1 MTPSGEP
8 TSSPGDRGSDESAG
22 GRFRS
27 DAEIEEAL
35 RRLDASV
42 GVTKP
47 GIVSRPIARWLV
59 VPLLVLVLGVL
70 ALTLGWSGP
79 RWSSFACSGILLI
92 PLGSL
97 MLGIGLAGRE
107 DVGVPLCR
115 KCRHSLPPQAIPARC
130 SECGASLRS
139 PWAVVQDGRPARKPA
154 WITAGIACLL
164 VGLLSNTWPL
174 FGLNRALPNRTLIG
188 LIAASH
194 GSGQDWGEV
203 ARRSLDG
210 RWSAV
215 EIDELAGIAVAELD
229 GNDLASFQI
238 RVFLEAEWMAGRLSP
253 ARQQDCLRLAYRLSL
268 ERRGPRLTLVAS
280 KRLYPRLAPSLF
292 QHLAIGTVA
301 VDGTPVRGVH
311 RVLGHDQVPYLTETP
326 GSIAIDL
333 GDLPT
338 GAGPI
343 AVDGFVLSSPFARG
357 TAEWDADSGLLDLDP
372 SVLAAPFMIE
382 LPR

>member
-1 MTPSGEP
+1 MTATGPE
-8 TSSPGDRGSDESAG
+8 DRGPAEPAA
-22 GRFRS
+22 GRFRTE
-27 DAEIEEAL
+27 AEIAETL

-42 GVTKP
+42 DVTP
-47 GIVSRPIARWLV
+47 QGSSSRTVVTWLAA
-59 VPLLVLVLGVL
+59 LLVAIAL
-70 ALTLGWSGP
+70 AMLAFTLAWSGP
-79 RWSSFACSGILLI
+79 RWSSFALTGVLLI
-92 PLGSL
+92 P
-97 MLGIGLAGRE
+97 IGFLLLSIGKSGRE
-107 DVGVPLCR
+107 DVGLPLCR
-115 KCRHSLPPQAIPARC
+115 TCRHALPPQALPKAC

-139 PWAVVQDGRPARKPA
+139 PWSVVRDGRAVRKPA
-154 WITAGIACLL
+154 WIIAGVACLL
-164 VGLLSNTWPL
+164 IGILSNTWPL

-194 GSGQDWGEV
+194 GSGQDWDEV

-238 RVFLEAEWMAGRLSP
+238 RAFLETEWMAGRLSP
-253 ARQQDCLRLAYRLSL
+253 ARQQECLRLAYRLSL
-268 ERRGPRLTLVAS
+268 ERRGPRLALVAS
-280 KRLYPRLAPSLF
+280 KRLYPRPAPSLF
-292 QHLAIGTVA
+292 QRLAIGTVA
-301 VDGTPVRGVH
+301 VDGTPVRVVH

-338 GAGPI
+338 GTGPI
-343 AVDGFVLSSPFARG
+343 TVDGFVLSSPFARG
-357 TAEWDADSGLLDLDP
+357 TAEWDAAQGLLDLDP